1 MRILFDARVLKTTLT
16 GVETYTVELLRR
28 LASRA
33 GARVTA
39 LCRDA
44 RHAELVRKLTTSDL
58 PVAIARS
65 GMPLRIHHWLRQH
78 GPFDLMHCPTPV
90 FPFLRKPPGLPL
102 VCTVHDVTPRFAPQ
116 WHQRSTVAYFRWILP
131 HLLPLFDHFLAD
143 SRATACDLSD
153 WYRMDETRITVVP
166 LASRFSTAALTATP
180 ASLAPKQNVF
190 LAVGTIEPRK
200 NLENTVRGFVE
211 FQRRHPA
218 AGYALVIVGREGWGL
233 APWKTIAT
241 GRSDIRFT
249 GYLADDALQQLY
261 RTARGLVYP
270 SFYEGFGLP
279 VLEAMSLGC
288 PVVTSP
294 VSSLPEVGGD
304 AVLYADPHD
313 PLAIASSL
321 GRLCHEPEMAD
332 RLAKEGLARAAT
344 FSWDRTAQETWAAYE
359 HTLARK
365 PPERRSHAGRHR
377 SLPGVATE

>member
-39 LCRDA
+39 LCRDT
-44 RHAELVRKLTTSDL
+44 RQAELVRKLTSPDL
-58 PVAIARS
+58 PVAIARR

-116 WHQRSTVAYFRWILP
+116 WHQRSTAIYFRWLLP

-153 WYRMDETRITVVP
+153 WYRIDETRITVVP
-166 LASRFSTAALTATP
+166 LASRFSTAAVTATP
-180 ASLAPKQNVF
+180 ASLAPKKNIF
-190 LAVGTIEPRK
+190 LAVGTLEPRK
-200 NLENTVRGFVE
+200 NLENTVRGFLE
-211 FQRRHPA
+211 FQRRDPA
-218 AGYALVIVGREGWGL
+218 AGYELVIVGREGWGDC
-233 APWKTIAT
+233 PWKAITT

-249 GYLADDALQQLY
+249 GYLNDEELQQLY

-270 SFYEGFGLP
+270 SLYEGFGLP

-288 PVVTSP
+288 PVVTSHL
-294 VSSLPEVGGD
+294 SSIPEVGGD
-304 AVLYADPHD
+304 AVLYVD
-313 PLAIASSL
+313 PLDPKAIADAL
-321 GRLCHEPEMAD
+321 GRLAHEPD
-332 RLAKEGLARAAT
+332 LGDTLGQDGLARAAM
-344 FSWDRTAQETWAAYE
+344 FSWERTANETWAAYE
-359 HTLARK
+359 RAV
-365 PPERRSHAGRHR
+365 EA
-377 SLPGVATE
+377 AA